1 MFLNSLVPTYRQ
13 VHNANDLENPFSG
26 YKIGQTVTARIVSK
40 PNEADRSRKG
50 SRWELSVRPE
60 MVTGKGHY

>member
-1 MFLNSLVPTYRQ
+1 MFLNNLVTTYQQ
-13 VHNANDLENPFSG
+13 VHDANFPENPFSG

-40 PNEADRSRKG
+40 PNEKDSSRNG